1 LPKSVAR
8 GVSAAQQARKGAG
21 AGGDCPPAD
30 FVFDWV
36 SRQHPKKYFKRMAL
50 FATIQPLFVLSG
62 FAVGFLVG
70 MTGVGGGSLMTPL
83 LILLFHVHPVTAVG
97 TDLIYAS
104 VTKTGGSMV
113 HGLNRT
119 IDWRIVRRLASGSLP
134 ASVLTMAAL
143 WWLKFD
149 PAAYSALVTKCLGVA
164 LLATAA
170 ALLLRRRL
178 LASYS
183 RRVGVLSERQTRTCT
198 IVTGIVLG
206 VLVTISSVGAGALG
220 VTALLLLYPE
230 LPIVRI
236 AGSDIAHAVPL
247 TLVAGTGH
255 LVAGGVDT
263 AMLVSL
269 LCGSLP
275 GIMLASLFAPR
286 LPDLALRIVLAV
298 TLTIVALRLLS
309 A

>member
-1 LPKSVAR
+1 
-8 GVSAAQQARKGAG
+8 
-21 AGGDCPPAD
+21 
-30 FVFDWV
+30 
-36 SRQHPKKYFKRMAL
+36 MAL

-62 FAVGFLVG
+62 FAVGVLVG

-104 VTKTGGSMV
+104 VTKTGGSIV
-113 HGLNRT
+113 HGFNKT
-119 IDWRIVRRLASGSLP
+119 IDWRIVRRLALGSLP
-134 ASVLTMAAL
+134 ASLLTLLVL
-143 WWLKFD
+143 WLLKVN
-149 PAAYSALVTKCLGVA
+149 PASYSAVVTKVLGVT

-170 ALLLRRRL
+170 ALLFRRRL
-178 LASYS
+178 MASYS
-183 RRVGVLSERQTRTCT
+183 SRVGVLSDRQTATFT
-198 IVTGIVLG
+198 ILTGVTLG

-230 LPIVRI
+230 LPVVRI

-247 TLVAGTGH
+247 TLIAGMGH
-255 LVAGGVDT
+255 LATGGIDT
-263 AMLVSL
+263 GVLVSL
-269 LCGSLP
+269 LCGSIP

-286 LPDLALRIVLAV
+286 LPDRALRILLAV
-298 TLTIVALRLLS
+298 TLTIVAARLLY